1 MQKQTRRFV
10 VLSSGALQAVLLLM
24 CVWLWSVW
32 MEGRLTNSL
41 ADRAANQ
48 SQQLVDQ
55 LASEIADCGPDTAEI
70 GSKAWERIDERV
82 RIGSGDNG
90 SFLAVLDT
98 NSNRLTHHAD
108 LSRDIRDH
116 VVVDAIDILQPPS
129 ADSMKWRLSFGNA
142 GVVGRRV
149 PGSTLA
155 VVCYQPRHIFVA
167 EAKRML
173 GPLQQLGLL
182 AAMLIAISSGVM
194 LSSVSKRYEDK
205 INNVNEELDALVAIR
220 LEEFTRTRDAIIYG
234 LARLAESRDTDT
246 GEHLDRIQYYSCL
259 LAERMAKQKSFINHE
274 YIQKLRLAST
284 LHDIGKVGIP
294 DEILLK
300 PGRLAEKERK
310 IMQQHAVIGSRC
322 LREIRDRL
330 ENDGFLA
337 MAYNIAIGHHEHW
350 DGNGYPYGVSG
361 VEIPFEAR
369 VVAIADVY
377 DALRSQRV
385 YKDSMSHEQAS
396 LIIRQGS
403 GTQFDPELVEVFERC
418 SEEFKAQSQHAS
430 QEPEICLL
438 ERIRECLHE
447 SSDVGDVEAGLKF
460 LQDAETGAKELEAI
474 PS

>member
-149 PGSTLA
+149 PGSTLLSA
-155 VVCYQPRHIFVA
+155 TTHFRCGSQADARAATTTWATCRHV
-167 EAKRML
+167 
-173 GPLQQLGLL
+173 
-182 AAMLIAISSGVM
+182 
-194 LSSVSKRYEDK
+194 
-205 INNVNEELDALVAIR
+205 
-220 LEEFTRTRDAIIYG
+220 
-234 LARLAESRDTDT
+234 
-246 GEHLDRIQYYSCL
+246 DRHQF
-259 LAERMAKQKSFINHE
+259 R
-274 YIQKLRLAST
+274 R
-284 LHDIGKVGIP
+284 
-294 DEILLK
+294 
-300 PGRLAEKERK
+300 
-310 IMQQHAVIGSRC
+310 HAVFGIQT
-322 LREIRDRL
+322 L
-330 ENDGFLA
+330 
-337 MAYNIAIGHHEHW
+337 
-350 DGNGYPYGVSG
+350 
-361 VEIPFEAR
+361 
-369 VVAIADVY
+369 
-377 DALRSQRV
+377 
-385 YKDSMSHEQAS
+385 
-396 LIIRQGS
+396 
-403 GTQFDPELVEVFERC
+403 
-418 SEEFKAQSQHAS
+418 
-430 QEPEICLL
+430 
-438 ERIRECLHE
+438 
-447 SSDVGDVEAGLKF
+447 
-460 LQDAETGAKELEAI
+460 
-474 PS
+474 